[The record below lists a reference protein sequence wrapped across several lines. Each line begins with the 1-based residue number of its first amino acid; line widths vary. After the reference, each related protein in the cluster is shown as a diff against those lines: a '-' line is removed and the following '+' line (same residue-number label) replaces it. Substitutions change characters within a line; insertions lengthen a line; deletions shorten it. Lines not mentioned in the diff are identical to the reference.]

1 MLFARAAW
9 ARMLSAGELEM
20 KIALN
25 GCMGR
30 MGRRIADIAATS
42 GHEITAAMDTVHGGQ
57 NYGEAIGDKRFGV
70 KIANS
75 YSGGADVLIDFST
88 TQGFSA
94 RLAECIKHGTAFVS
108 GTTGLS
114 DAQLAERDVAAKKIA
129 VIQAYNMSVGV
140 NLLIS
145 LVKQAA
151 IKLGPGY
158 DIEIVEMHHR
168 LKADAPSGTAVALFN
183 AACEA
188 TNRDPKQV
196 ARHGREGM
204 VGQRTRPEIG
214 LHAVRGGDVVGDHT
228 VMFAGEGERVELT
241 HKASSRDTFARGA
254 VRAAEFLKGKPAGLY
269 TMAQVLGL

>member
-1 MLFARAAW
+1 
-9 ARMLSAGELEM
+9 M

-30 MGRRIADIAATS
+30 MGRRIADIAATA
-42 GHEITAAMDTVHGGQ
+42 GHEIVAAINTVHAGQ
-57 NYGEAIGDKRFGV
+57 HYGDALGDKRFLV
-70 KIANS
+70 RVSNA
-75 YSGGADVLIDFST
+75 YSGGADALIDFST
-88 TQGFSA
+88 PQGFSA
-94 RLAECIKHGTAFVS
+94 RLAECVKHSTAFIS

-114 DAQLAERDVAAKKIA
+114 DHQLAERDAAAKNIP
-129 VIQAYNMSVGV
+129 VLQAYNMSLGV

-151 IKLGPGY
+151 VKLGPGY

-188 TNRDPKQV
+188 TSRDPKQV

-204 VGQRTRPEIG
+204 VGARTRPEIG

-254 VRAAEFLKGKPAGLY
+254 VRAAEWLKGKPAGLY